1 MMNGSANMKNLK
13 KLLCVFLIFMLAA
26 CGTGAKTWQDHYD
39 LGMRYLSEGNY
50 EEAILSFTAAIEI
63 DDKRIE
69 AFIGR
74 GDAYFAFDELEEHFE
89 SAIADFETAL
99 GLDEMYVDAYIKLAD
114 VYFAMDETDKAIEV
128 LVKGFEVTG
137 DSILQERLAEKGY
150 WHISNASGRIIV
162 NEKEYRNE
170 IDQYMDQY
178 NNVCFTTFG
187 IRFSPEVLVTLSG
200 MRDSVKEA
208 EIAFAE
214 TAGLSSDDLDYA
226 EEYGEY
232 DMDDDWE
239 KMYNW
244 DYLDKDMTVS
254 GYFYYNDDYQRTYF
268 EDDSW
273 NLDPNGPYT
282 FKLTS
287 WSYK

>member
-1 MMNGSANMKNLK
+1 MKRIKNI
-13 KLLCVFLIFMLAA
+13 LLVCLVFVLTA
-26 CGTGAKTWQDHYD
+26 CSTGAKTWQDHYN

-63 DDKRIE
+63 DAKRIE

-99 GLDEMYVDAYIKLAD
+99 GLDEMYADAYLKLAD

-137 DSILQERLAEKGY
+137 DTSLQERLAERGY

-162 NEKEYRNE
+162 NEKEYMNE
-170 IDQYMDQY
+170 IDQYMDQHDY
-178 NNVCFTTFG
+178 VSFTTFG
-187 IRFSPEVLVTLSG
+187 IRFNPEVLVNISG
-200 MRDSVKEA
+200 TQESVKEA
-208 EIAFAE
+208 DIAFAQ

-232 DMDDDWE
+232 DMDDWQ

-273 NLDPNGPYT
+273 NLNPNGPYT
-282 FKLTS
+282 FKLTD
-287 WSYK
+287 WSFK